1 MAKQNNPEPTTKPTI
16 NPGTKE
22 RGRTTPK
29 PVKPSTY
36 RKK

>member
-1 MAKQNNPEPTTKPTI
+1 MAKQNNPKPTTRPAI

-29 PVKPSTY
+29 PVKPKNY
-36 RKK
+36 PKK